1 MNTWQIFAMKVVLFH
16 SICYLL
22 YWLQLRKMN
31 HFSLNRAY
39 LLVTLFLG
47 FVAPFV
53 LLPSIFPDIDS
64 AIVDVEVVAGTF
76 SDGDSAL
83 SFVSPRSD
91 EGSLYSMIALVFYTA
106 GVLFFFVRSMVSII
120 LVRRIKR
127 NGIQLSTSPKVVGI
141 KEELSFA
148 FMDTIFLNES
158 ASPVV
163 LLHETGHVKG
173 KHWFDLML
181 LEIICIIC
189 WINPIVWL
197 YRKSLMQQHEY
208 LADDYVLKRGIPPEE
223 YLNCILDSLSI
234 KEPIGP
240 VHNFN
245 SQSLK
250 QRIIMMTRNQISPYT
265 KYLYF
270 ALVPLL
276 SLLFFSFTG
285 TNDGVAT
292 VVSGKV
298 FVIDAAHGG
307 SDVGA
312 ASASGITEKEIA
324 LSLAK
329 LVKEIGEAKG
339 LNIQMTR
346 TTDQQLSLA
355 DRVKFSAAVKAD
367 AFLSIHVGFDPN
379 RVQKGLEV
387 VVSEANNRYADSKRF
402 ASVLTGELDDIS
414 EFKNPVVRSS
424 GAYVLKHNHAP
435 GAIVEAGYLS
445 DEKNTEFIRDP
456 ANQRIVATR
465 IVAALIKY

>member
-1 MNTWQIFAMKVVLFH
+1 M
-16 SICYLL
+16 
-22 YWLQLRKMN
+22 
-31 HFSLNRAY
+31 
-39 LLVTLFLG
+39 
-47 FVAPFV
+47 APFV
-53 LLPSIFPDIDS
+53 LLPSIFPDIGPE
-64 AIVDVEVVAGTF
+64 IVDVEVVAGSFPDDDST
-76 SDGDSAL
+76 SAVVSSSSNDGT
-83 SFVSPRSD
+83 
-91 EGSLYSMIALVFYTA
+91 LYSMIAIVTYTA
-106 GVLFFFVRSMVSII
+106 GVLFFFVRSIVSVSLIS
-120 LVRRIKR
+120 RIRR
-127 NGIQLSTSPKVVGI
+127 NGIQISTSPKVVGI

-148 FMDTIFLNES
+148 FMDMIFINES

-181 LEIICIIC
+181 LEITCIVC

-197 YRKSLMQQHEY
+197 YKKSLQQQHEY

-223 YLNCILDSLSI
+223 YLHCILDSLSI
-234 KEPIGP
+234 KEPIGH

-250 QRIIMMTRNQISPYT
+250 QRIIMMTRNQRSPYT

-270 ALVPLL
+270 AIVPLL

-285 TNDGVAT
+285 TKDDVAT
-292 VVSGKV
+292 IVSGKV

-307 SDVGA
+307 GDIGA
-312 ASASGITEKEIA
+312 TSASGITEKEIA
-324 LSLAK
+324 LSLAM
-329 LVKEIGEAKG
+329 LVKEIAEAKG

-355 DRVKFSAAVKAD
+355 DRVKFSADMKAD
-367 AFLSIHVGFDPN
+367 AFLSIHVGFDAN
-379 RVQKGLEV
+379 GIHKGLEV

-402 ASVLTGELDDIS
+402 AGVLTGELDDVS
-414 EFKNPVVRSS
+414 EFKDPVVRSS

-465 IVAALIKY
+465 IVAALMKY